1 VPCPSRGKPRAPR
14 SSEAAV
20 TKQSGA
26 ANMESERRCLLGAND
41 RNAQMDT
48 GSPVGL

>member
-1 VPCPSRGKPRAPR
+1 MSVSQAAG
-14 SSEAAV
+14 STLIQAAV

-26 ANMESERRCLLGAND
+26 AIMESERRCLLGAND